1 MKPKWLLIIGVI
13 LIILGTAW
21 FLRSVGMGGGYGAVL
36 VVLAGFCCVVAGIVL
51 HLIRRHGSE
60 KRENV

>member
-13 LIILGTAW
+13 LIVVGTAW
-21 FLRSVGMGGGYGAVL
+21 FLRSVGMGGGYGSVL

-51 HLIRRHGSE
+51 HLANRKAGANGES
-60 KRENV
+60 V